1 MDFNK
6 IDLLGVGSVEKYNDF
21 IERISYQQ
29 AELQLGD
36 GFFTPD
42 SRVYEKVNQDNSF
55 KPFYGDTVV
64 FDLDSRIKNK
74 IAGIIDRL
82 YKIAPE
88 CFCEHIKEDTIHMT
102 LHDLSASENLES
114 IASEVFGNEI
124 ELLRVLKENPQQL
137 NSIKMKT
144 NFIINMV
151 STSLVLTL
159 IPADE
164 AEWNKLQ
171 ELYELIN
178 KVKVCQYPFLT
189 PHITL
194 AYFNYNGF
202 DEKSADNLK
211 TAVHE
216 LNKNHFDITLRT
228 NRLYYQKFISMN
240 DYIQVFNFA

>member
-1 MDFNK
+1 M
-6 IDLLGVGSVEKYNDF
+6 EKYNDY
-21 IERISYQQ
+21 ISRISYQK

-42 SRVYEKVNQDNSF
+42 RRVYEKVNQDNGF

-64 FDLDSRIKNK
+64 FDLDSRVKKK
-74 IAGIIDRL
+74 IAGIIERL

-88 CFCEHIKEDTIHMT
+88 CFCERIKADTIHMT
-102 LHDLSASENLES
+102 LHDLSASDKLENVS
-114 IASEVFGNEI
+114 AEVFDNEVK
-124 ELLRVLKENPQQL
+124 LLRVLQESPQKPAT
-137 NSIKMKT
+137 IKMRT

-151 STSLVLTL
+151 STSLVLAL
-159 IPADE
+159 APADE

-178 KVKVCQYPFLT
+178 KVKVCPYPFLT

-202 DEKSADNLK
+202 DEKSADMLK
-211 TAVHE
+211 AAVLE

-228 NRLYYQKFISMN
+228 NRLYYQKFVSMN
-240 DYIQVFNFA
+240 DYIPVFKFA